1 MADDLT
7 TLGKLFDDPALRLRM
22 RQLARLE
29 EPVGTEPLADLPGLE
44 HKASGARLNLL
55 EQSFEAGGEMTARV
69 ELLGAD
75 ARPDPFGTGLE
86 APLTKTDDGA
96 DRPNP
101 GLLSME
107 ASFDLKTEA
116 GAGSGETRLSAR
128 AGASGSLRYRHYL
141 PLAPDRKLGNAL
153 GSLVGRSRLPNLLDA
168 ERLPDRGEVHA
179 LEAKLRLDLAA
190 SGQVGTQVN
199 QDLVA
204 TLSGELSRPF
214 EFDAEASLRA
224 ALGLS
229 LYDRVAL
236 VVGRA
241 HQQRDGWV
249 RIRVHRTDERRLSLT
264 CTFAL
269 DLEYD
274 FGTGLA
280 QLFEEMLDQAP
291 VPRLV
296 RTAETITATLE
307 TGDWDAVQ
315 ERLTGEMEEVLDELV
330 SEGLELVTGE
340 DRDWREWLADDPR
353 IGRIV
358 DFAREVVELDA
369 SLDPRVRSL
378 WERLVSKADLGP
390 GSKVREWLSTL
401 AEIDRQELTPE
412 DLLGGEAAELI
423 GAVEAITGRSI
434 EEIVLDPLPA
444 FEETLGDVAG
454 VASETLDLLTE
465 TPGEVLGAIRAF
477 AERTGIAR
485 TVDRLRQIDSKE
497 KLEGEVS
504 GRIRSLASR
513 LVDKGWKRLTKS
525 DLERIRAWAERV
537 HDWLPD
543 PTAPGTKAH
552 ELAERIE
559 SELRKV
565 RMDYGLSIGL
575 EIERVSRSTALLDV
589 EIDHRKEALELRRKV
604 AAALRTGRL
613 QGVLEVLAEA
623 GEVFEPPDGAIDPGD
638 PPPTPPYL
646 LRECVFTS
654 ERIRSEALGIGFS
667 LVGLGLNVKIKERG
681 FDRRIEQSTLRARTT
696 ADGAATERTGTYAAA
711 YQRGDQTGPHDA
723 EGGVWLVSKL
733 RSRDLHPDAPFDEV
747 RERFARLTFS
757 WESEHVEQ
765 AQIGAL
771 SKLLSDLGFQ
781 PASPDVTTLREM
793 LEPGEHVRCA
803 FEIRFDAPAVERLLA
818 GSWNGD
824 VSAER
829 RWSRAFLNAAHR
841 WLSEGTV
848 QRGRIANSPWSLGH
862 TVARVIGSDAFRRSW
877 HSVGGFFSD
886 LGGETLRISRPDGPD
901 AVIEIGR
908 QTEWAPITGLLYS
921 ILLKRQRGWK
931 AFGALRRAYAGA
943 VADPSP
949 AAHEALC
956 ETFADTWKRASLHTL
971 RWPSSLGAVWLWLA
985 AVQALEPELLAAARG
1000 VALVRRRKAAG
1011 SGGGGATADD
1021 PAAWT
1026 APGFWTLRDGL
1037 RPPPGMESSDS
1048 PPHPQPSA

>member
-1 MADDLT
+1 MAQNLT
-7 TLGKLFDDPALRLRM
+7 TLGKLFDDPKLRLRM

-29 EPVGTEPLADLPGLE
+29 EPVGLEPLADLPGLE
-44 HKASGARLNLL
+44 HKASGARLNVL
-55 EQSFEAGGEMTARV
+55 EQSFETGGEMTARV

-86 APLTKTDDGA
+86 APLRETGDGT
-96 DRPNP
+96 NP
-101 GLLSME
+101 GLLSMD

-168 ERLPDRGEVHA
+168 ERLPARGEVHA

-190 SGQVGTQVN
+190 SGQVGAQVD
-199 QDLVA
+199 QDLVS

-214 EFDAEASLRA
+214 EFNAEASLRA

-229 LYDRVAL
+229 LYDRISL

-264 CTFAL
+264 ATFAL

-307 TGDWDAVQ
+307 TGDWEAVR

-330 SEGLELVTGE
+330 SEGLELATGE

-358 DFAREVVELDA
+358 DFAREVVELAD

-401 AEIDRQELTPE
+401 AEIDRRDLAPE

-434 EEIVLDPLPA
+434 EEIVLDAHPA
-444 FEETLGDVAG
+444 FEQTLRDVAG
-454 VASETLDLLTE
+454 AASETLDLLTD
-465 TPGEVLGAIRAF
+465 TPGEVLGAVRAF

-485 TVDRLRQIDSKE
+485 TVDRLRRLDSKD

-504 GRIRSLASR
+504 GRLRRLAGR
-513 LVDKGWKRLTKS
+513 LVDKGWQRLTKS
-525 DLERIRAWAERV
+525 DLDRIRAWAERV

-552 ELAERIE
+552 ELAERIR

-575 EIERVSRSTALLDV
+575 EIERVSRSKALLDV
-589 EIDHRKEALELRRKV
+589 EIDHRKDALALRRKV
-604 AAALRTGRL
+604 AVALRTGRL

-623 GEVFEPPDGAIDPGD
+623 GEVIEPPDGAIDRGD
-638 PPPTPPYL
+638 PPPSPPYL

-681 FDRRIEQSTLRARTT
+681 FDRRIEQSTLRARAT
-696 ADGAATERTGTYAAA
+696 ADGTATERTGTYSAAF
-711 YQRGDQTGPHDA
+711 QRGDQTGPHDA

-733 RSRDLHPDAPFDEV
+733 RSRDVHPDAPFEEV
-747 RERFARLTFS
+747 LERYARLTFS

-765 AQIGAL
+765 GQIGAL

-781 PASPDVTTLREM
+781 PASPRATTLREM
-793 LEPGEHVRCA
+793 LEPGQHVRSA
-803 FEIRFDAPAVERLLA
+803 FEIRFDAPTVERLLA

-824 VSAER
+824 VAAER

-848 QRGRIANSPWSLGH
+848 HRGRIAGSPWNLGH
-862 TVARVIGSDAFRRSW
+862 TAARVIGTDPFRASW
-877 HSVGGFFSD
+877 LSVGGFFGE
-886 LGGETLRISRPDGPD
+886 LGGETFQISRSDGPD
-901 AVIEIGR
+901 VEIEIGSP
-908 QTEWAPITGLLYS
+908 TEPKPITGLLHS
-921 ILLKRQRGWK
+921 ILLKRQRGWR
-931 AFGALRRAYAGA
+931 AFRALRHAYAGA

-949 AAHEALC
+949 AAHGALS

-985 AVQALEPELLAAARG
+985 AVEALEPELLATARG
-1000 VALVRRRKAAG
+1000 VALVRRRRAAES
-1011 SGGGGATADD
+1011 SGGGSAAED
-1021 PAAWT
+1021 PRVWR
-1026 APGFWTLRDGL
+1026 APWFWILRDGIHP
-1037 RPPPGMESSDS
+1037 RPGMFPVRREV
-1048 PPHPQPSA
+1048 

>member
-1 MADDLT
+1 MPQNLT
-7 TLGKLFDDPALRLRM
+7 TLGKLFDDPELRLRM
-22 RQLARLE
+22 RQLGRLE

-55 EQSFEAGGEMTARV
+55 EQSFEAGGDMKARV
-69 ELLGAD
+69 ELLGAE

-86 APLTKTDDGA
+86 APLSTTSDA
-96 DRPNP
+96 INP
-101 GLLSME
+101 GLLSVD

-128 AGASGSLRYRHYL
+128 AGASGALRYRHYL
-141 PLAPDRKLGNAL
+141 PLAPDRKLGNAVS
-153 GSLVGRSRLPNLLDA
+153 SLVGRSRLPNLLDA
-168 ERLPDRGEVHA
+168 ERLPARGEVHA

-190 SGQVGTQVN
+190 SGRVGAQVD
-199 QDLVA
+199 QDLVS
-204 TLSGELSRPF
+204 TLSGELSQPL

-229 LYDRVAL
+229 LFDRISL

-241 HQQRDGWV
+241 HQHRDGWL
-249 RIRVHRTDERRLSLT
+249 RIRVHRTDKRRLSLT

-296 RTAETITATLE
+296 RTAETVTATLE
-307 TGDWDAVQ
+307 TGDWDTVQ

-330 SEGLELVTGE
+330 SEGLELATGE
-340 DRDWREWLADDPR
+340 DRDWRKWLAEDPR
-353 IGRIV
+353 IGQLV
-358 DFAREVVELDA
+358 DFARKVVEFDA
-369 SLDPRVRSL
+369 ALDPRVRSL

-390 GSKVREWLSTL
+390 DSKVRKWLATL
-401 AEIDRQELTPE
+401 AEIDRRDLAPE

-434 EEIVLDPLPA
+434 EEIVLDAHPA

-454 VASETLDLLTE
+454 VASQTLELLTE
-465 TPGEVLGAIRAF
+465 TPDEVLGAIRSF
-477 AERTGIAR
+477 AERTGISR
-485 TVDRLRQIDSKE
+485 TVDRLRRLDSKE
-497 KLEGEVS
+497 KLEGQVS
-504 GRIRSLASR
+504 GRIRTLAGR

-525 DLERIRAWAERV
+525 DLERIRSWAERV

-543 PTAPGTKAH
+543 PTASGTKAH

-589 EIDHRKEALELRRKV
+589 EIDHRKEALELRRKI
-604 AAALRTGRL
+604 AAALRTGRI

-623 GEVFEPPDGAIDPGD
+623 GDVVEPADGAMMDLGEI
-638 PPPTPPYL
+638 PPAPPYL

-654 ERIRSEALGIGFS
+654 ERIRCEALGLGFS

-681 FDRRIEQSTLRARTT
+681 FDRRIEQSTLRARATDDGT
-696 ADGAATERTGTYAAA
+696 AVERTGTYAGAF
-711 YQRGDQTGPHDA
+711 QRGDQTGPHDA

-733 RSRDLHPDAPFDEV
+733 RSRSLRPEAPFDELL
-747 RERFARLTFS
+747 ERYARLTFS

-765 AQIGAL
+765 GQIGAL

-781 PASPDVTTLREM
+781 PAAPGVTTPREM
-793 LEPGEHVRCA
+793 LEPGQHARAA
-803 FEIRFDAPAVERLLA
+803 FEIRFDAAAVERLLA

-824 VSAER
+824 VVAER
-829 RWSRAFLNAAHR
+829 RWNRAFLNAAHR

-848 QRGRIANSPWSLGH
+848 RRGRIAGSPWNLGH
-862 TVARVIGSDAFRRSW
+862 TVARVVGTDPFRQSW
-877 HSVGGFFSD
+877 RSVGGFFGE
-886 LGGETLRISRPDGPD
+886 LGGKTFQISRSDGPD
-901 AVIEIGR
+901 AEIEIGSPR
-908 QTEWAPITGLLYS
+908 DPKPITGLLQS
-921 ILLKRQRGWK
+921 ILLKRERGWK
-931 AFGALRRAYAGA
+931 AFRALRSAYAGA
-943 VADPSP
+943 IADPSP
-949 AAHEALC
+949 AAHEALS
-956 ETFADTWKRASLHTL
+956 ERFADTWKRASLHTL

-985 AVQALEPELLAAARG
+985 AIEAVEPELLGSARG
-1000 VALVRRRKAAG
+1000 VALVRRRQVAAE
-1011 SGGGGATADD
+1011 SPTAWR
-1021 PAAWT
+1021 P
-1026 APGFWTLRDGL
+1026 PRFWTLRGGIQ
-1037 RPPPGMESSDS
+1037 PPPGMFPVRDKV
-1048 PPHPQPSA
+1048 